1 MTPELNIAYKYL
13 FFPKGEH
20 PKLLFGDD
28 LSKSITEITGAN
40 KVSQCLSKKNFQ
52 SSPSRSNISLNSN
65 TEGRNSGNRSFL
77 YGGRGQRETFK
88 PNCQQKNRKKQSPI
102 QFLAHTITKT
112 AAVMVPRPLLYKRP
126 KLRIRF
132 QETS

>member
-88 PNCQQKNRKKQSPI
+88 PNCQQKNRKNSHPYNSLPIPLPKQLRLWS
-102 QFLAHTITKT
+102 LDHCYTKD
-112 AAVMVPRPLLYKRP
+112 P
-126 KLRIRF
+126 
-132 QETS
+132 S